1 DDIALLGPL
10 AARAQLTRAQV
21 DEGELRQRLADE
33 WGGRLARRRR
43 RSAGEEVLD
52 DRERPAS
59 RVGDEEATVVRI
71 DGDAAGTVTDRDL
84 RPLDADRACAGADVE
99 TPDGLVRVGVHERH
113 GRRDEVDAQ
122 DEPPGAIELD
132 RARADLGLDRRHR
145 LE

>member
-59 RVGDEEATVVRI
+59 CVGDEEATVVRI

-84 RPLDADRACAGADVE
+84 RPLDAVHDAEDAHRAGAAVADVDAVVRGR
-99 TPDGLVRVGVHERH
+99 DGQADGRLADAQLLDHARVV
-113 GRRDEVDAQ
+113 EVDAR
-122 DEPPGAIELD
+122 D
-132 RARADLGLDRRHR
+132 R
-145 LE
+145 